1 MLPFIFSHLDIQT
14 RSLLGPASEGTDELD
29 ILATAKLPQLKA
41 MCKERGLK
49 VTGTKAVLIERLKED
64 FSKVPT
70 EGPSSEIVP
79 ITDTLSKMTVV
90 DLRDALVARGLAKHG
105 KKQELVE
112 RLQAD
117 IQMTKDVSEIYR
129 PNGQE
134 SSIAV
139 SQIMEEVAKKGT
151 AFEEFLAEKKAG
163 SAAVRKFV
171 DVTITSLG
179 LVPDK
184 YTVGGAPSVTADVLR
199 KLAGDPYADPPKYG
213 KVRYQILNW
222 RTIIDEH
229 LTLFDYFRRM
239 TSLAKKGARLSTV
252 FAPLGRSTQ

>member
-1 MLPFIFSHLDIQT
+1 MLPSICSHFDVHT
-14 RSLLGPASEGTDELD
+14 RALGPASDGADELD
-29 ILATAKLPQLKA
+29 LLATAKLPQLKA

-49 VTGTKAVLIERLKED
+49 VSGTKAVLIDRLRED

-70 EGPSSEIVP
+70 EEPSSGIGV
-79 ITDTLSKMTVV
+79 IADTLSKMTVA
-90 DLRDALVARGLAKHG
+90 DLRDALVARGLEKHG
-105 KKQELVE
+105 KKQELLE

-117 IQMTKDVSEIYR
+117 IQMTKDITEEYR

-134 SSIAV
+134 ASVAV
-139 SQIMEEVAKKGT
+139 SQIMEEVANKGTCT
-151 AFEEFLAEKKAG
+151 AFEEFLAEKKSG

-199 KLAGDPYADPPKYG
+199 KLAGDPYADPPRYG
-213 KVRYQILNW
+213 KVRYQILNGC
-222 RTIIDEH
+222 TIIDEH
-229 LTLFDYFRRM
+229 LTLFY
-239 TSLAKKGARLSTV
+239 
-252 FAPLGRSTQ
+252 